1 MDLII
6 IIQGFEFLLI
16 KQCNQNILTVHKN
29 LKAPSRSNNGRWG
42 RLKKQK
48 TTKGQLVIDVKV
60 DALPVF
66 CRLSHE
72 QIINQP

>member
-1 MDLII
+1 MDLIN
-6 IIQGFEFLLI
+6 IIQAFEFLLI

-29 LKAPSRSNNGRWG
+29 LKAPSTSNNGRWG
-42 RLKKQK
+42 KLKKTK

>member
-1 MDLII
+1 MGEI
-6 IIQGFEFLLI
+6 E
-16 KQCNQNILTVHKN
+16 KT
-29 LKAPSRSNNGRWG
+29 
-42 RLKKQK
+42 K